1 MKFAALISLALM
13 VASPAYGKAVKPI
26 QPLPANI
33 IGVNH
38 IVETR
43 VTLNDATRA
52 NFDKL
57 EAKAAEKREA
67 AKLPVAPKTFAPGE
81 RPKPDDYATLP
92 IAQMFPLMLE
102 DISKQWGMTAG
113 KSIRIDVEFDTLKT
127 ANAGAAIL
135 FGSNDQLAGVVSVVD
150 ADSGQKIGEYY
161 VDVLNQRSGLL
172 GLALRGSGVREKL
185 AAEFS
190 KRLAQTLT
198 GSKSK
203 PKEKPA
209 S

>member
-1 MKFAALISLALM
+1 MRFFILAALAL
-13 VASPAYGKAVKPI
+13 VASSPAIGKAVKPV
-26 QPLPANI
+26 QPLPSDY
-33 IGVNH
+33 IGKSM

-43 VTLNDATRA
+43 VTLNDITRA

-57 EAKAAEKREA
+57 EAKAAEKRAEA
-67 AKLPVAPKTFAPGE
+67 GLPVAAKEFAPGE
-81 RPKPDDYATLP
+81 RPKPDDYSTLP

-102 DISKQWGMTAG
+102 DVAKDWGMTSG
-113 KSIRIDVEFDTLKT
+113 KGVRIAVEFDSLKT
-127 ANAGAAIL
+127 ANAGAAML
-135 FGSNDQLAGVVSVVD
+135 FGSSDQLAGLVTVTD
-150 ADSGQKIGEYY
+150 AESGKKIGEYY

-190 KRLAQTLT
+190 KRLVQTLS
-198 GSKSK
+198 GQKK
-203 PKEKPA
+203 KAKGA